1 MLKQIIHLFQEKL
14 SRYQSHSG
22 NALKMMKC
30 ITRLVVE
37 LLVRL
42 RPTKNEIDFKHYPIL
57 NDRLAFLPNYF
68 NIPYAVHSS
77 NLPQVNIR
85 QEMHYLCGS
94 DIENLKGPAPSN

>member
-1 MLKQIIHLFQEKL
+1 
-14 SRYQSHSG
+14 
-22 NALKMMKC
+22 MMKC

-94 DIENLKGPAPSN
+94 DIENLKGSVLKNSVARSLRIRFDSLYTSQDKSRLEK